1 MFIYLDVQ
9 DFDLWT
15 SPISMPLFHPF
26 VTDFNE
32 SGLDHMAG
40 KLASPQS
47 PIYCAGYSQVSLPVS
62 EVDCLCPVRN
72 DTPSVFHV
80 SRNSRI
86 VL

>member
-32 SGLDHMAG
+32 SGWDHTAG
-40 KLASPQS
+40 KLAFPQS
-47 PIYCAGYSQVSLPVS
+47 LHTVQDILK
-62 EVDCLCPVRN
+62 
-72 DTPSVFHV
+72 SVFQ
-80 SRNSRI
+80 
-86 VL
+86 